1 MIRLKKYFQ
10 LGVMSIAAG
19 VLLMPFTA
27 QAVTFRGTNGALTY
41 VQTADDGRTSIWRV
55 NQDGSGKTMLVDN
68 AISPTW
74 SPDGQKIAYIAK
86 RILGDRLYTMS
97 ADGTNRVMR
106 TYMLGASEYSPAWS
120 YDGSQIAIAREIK
133 GIDGATTA
141 SAVVAVNS
149 TGFGE
154 RNVSGWSLGVRY
166 DSPSWSPNSQELV
179 YEKDAGAARHL
190 YVKNLSTSG
199 ERLLTTLSDDVSS
212 QVSWSPSGNKI
223 LFNDTANEVYTIW
236 ADGTHRTVISD
247 GESFAASWS
256 PDGSKIA
263 FLEDRSGDEISISQ
277 SDGTVEVLPIA
288 KDTYRGI
295 DEPVWSP
302 DGTQL
307 AFTLVY
313 ADANTRVADL
323 FSVRVDD
330 SLAKNLIS
338 TGNISQP
345 SWQSVQ

>member
-1 MIRLKKYFQ
+1 MIRLKKYYQ
-10 LGVMSIAAG
+10 MGVMGILAG
-19 VLLMPFTA
+19 ILLVPFTA
-27 QAVTFRGTNGALTY
+27 QAATFQGNNGALAY
-41 VQTADDGRTSIWRV
+41 VQTSDDGRTSIWRV

-68 AISPTW
+68 AMNPTW
-74 SPDGQKIAYIAK
+74 SPDGQKVAYIAK
-86 RILGDRLYTMS
+86 RILGDRLYTMN
-97 ADGTNRVMR
+97 ADGTNRMMR

-120 YDGSQIAIAREIK
+120 YDGSQIAVAREVK

-149 TGFGE
+149 TGIGE
-154 RNVSGWSLGVRY
+154 RTISGWSLGARY
-166 DSPSWSPNSQELV
+166 DSPSWSPNNQEVV
-179 YEKDAGAARHL
+179 YEKDAGSERHL
-190 YVKNLSTSG
+190 YVKNLSTSS

-212 QVSWSPSGNKI
+212 QVAWSPNGNKI

-263 FLEDRSGDEISISQ
+263 FLEDKSGDEISISQ
-277 SDGTVEVLPIA
+277 PDGTIEVLPIA
-288 KDTYRGI
+288 KDSYRGI

-323 FSVRVDD
+323 FSVTLNDGTQKMNLATGSITRV
-330 SLAKNLIS
+330 
-338 TGNISQP
+338 
-345 SWQSVQ
+345 SWQAL